1 MKYVIL
7 GPRNNIMR
15 VLDKPP
21 IRPHIEISEEQAEKI
36 IFFRQNERLAFL
48 IDGQIT
54 NFMEQYS
61 LGNSMEWNKTNN
73 NWVITPNAIEQ
84 DSIE

>member
-1 MKYVIL
+1 ML
-7 GPRNNIMR
+7 
-15 VLDKPP
+15 
-21 IRPHIEISEEQAEKI
+21 ISESNLRRIIQQELLEEQAEKI